1 LAFIVSY
8 PLVPCYLRSL
18 YLCKAIYKIMNLIIK
33 GTFAIL
39 KRYGFAWV
47 KGKIWNKEF
56 ADGKWDYL
64 VAKSKNRGAFQYCP
78 V

>member
-1 LAFIVSY
+1 
-8 PLVPCYLRSL
+8 
-18 YLCKAIYKIMNLIIK
+18 MNLIIK